1 MKRLGFILLVA
12 ALTSCSTVTEV
23 SDPVFFAKDVTGSVI
38 NSDVD
43 FPEQQALLEVNYKTR
58 SETLLT
64 VSESRDGNLKMALL
78 TSQGIPLLTILA
90 QDKTLTAEKH
100 VPAELP
106 FSPNQIV
113 NDCLLCSA
121 SFASI
126 QRALPKGWTL
136 VGKESN
142 AFELRDAENTAQVKI
157 VRERA
162 SCSIEN
168 LAFGYRIRTI
178 PLTGDH

>member
-1 MKRLGFILLVA
+1 MKQFGFLLVAA
-12 ALTSCSTVTEV
+12 ALTSCTTVTEV

-38 NSDVD
+38 TSDVD
-43 FPEQQALLEVNYKTR
+43 FPERQAMLEVNYGTR
-58 SETLLT
+58 TETLLT
-64 VSESRDGNLKMALL
+64 ASESHDGKVKMVLL

-90 QDKTLTAEKH
+90 ESEKVVSEKH

-106 FSPNQIV
+106 FSANQIV

-121 SFASI
+121 SMSSI
-126 QRALPKGWTL
+126 KKALPKGWN
-136 VGKESN
+136 VAGDEKG
-142 AFELRDAENTAQVKI
+142 AFELQDANGAPQVKI
-157 VRERA
+157 IRESE

-178 PLTGDH
+178 PLAGEK